1 MTNIKKP
8 PLVKIILLSGNRI
21 FFLFVCMD
29 SLAKYL
35 GGVMPIT
42 QAVWGRFFFHFIAL
56 VIYFFH
62 F

>member
-8 PLVKIILLSGNRI
+8 PLVKIILLSGTG

-42 QAVWGRFFFHFIAL
+42 QAVWGRFFFSLYSFGNL
-56 VIYFFH
+56 FFYF
-62 F
+62 